1 MEIAISNIL
10 FAFFSAM
17 VVLPIIYMLITRNI
31 IRAAFALVISLL
43 GLAAIYVLL
52 NAELMAVVQILIYA
66 GGIIVLLLF
75 GIMLTRRIS
84 EEGVTTEHRNLLLSG
99 IIVALVMG
107 ALTWFILKSGLQWI
121 GDPVSMDQVAVI
133 GTSFMTE
140 YLLSFELI
148 AFILLVALVGASYLA
163 KRSGNI

>member
-17 VVLPIIYMLITRNI
+17 VVLPIIYMLITSNI

-99 IIVALVMG
+99 VIACLLMG
-107 ALTWFILKSGLQWI
+107 ALTWFILESSLQWT
-121 GDPVSMDQVAVI
+121 GDPVAIDQVERI
-133 GTSFMTE
+133 GISFMTD
-140 YLLSFELI
+140 YLLGFELI